1 MIRLPTMLLSALL
14 LWSLN
19 PAVGHA
25 VTYPTLVGHRGVG
38 NPWTVEL
45 GIPEESIPA
54 IKWAASHHADVVE
67 GDVSITSD
75 NKMVMMH
82 DETIDRTTNRTGKVR
97 ERSLSYI
104 TDAWLELPVDRDGNG
119 NYDNTSYHPP
129 SLNYWLNTAKSTGK
143 LVFLE
148 LKGSGWSKERV
159 KEYVAVVNSKGMKD
173 RVITAGNET
182 KLSYFRSITGGGKRS
197 WSVGN
202 YPGVDKIRSV
212 VGSSGYATISL
223 ADAEANPTYVK
234 HLQTNGIRVFL
245 WTLDNESHYRR
256 AIVFGAYGWMC
267 DNTNDAWKWLQENGA

>member
-1 MIRLPTMLLSALL
+1 MLLSALL

-19 PAVGHA
+19 PALGHA
-25 VTYPTLVGHRGVG
+25 ATYPTLVGHRGVG

-104 TDAWLELPVDRDGNG
+104 TNAWLELPVDRDGNG
-119 NYDNTSYHPP
+119 NDDNTPYHPP
-129 SLNYWLNTAKSTGK
+129 SLNYWLNTARDTGK

-148 LKGSGWSKERV
+148 LKGSGWSRDRV
-159 KEYVAVVNSKGMKD
+159 REYVALVNSKGMKD
-173 RVITAGNET
+173 RVITAGNVT
-182 KLSYFRSITGGGKRS
+182 KLGYFKALQPTGKRS
-197 WSVGN
+197 WSVGH
-202 YPGVDKIRSV
+202 YPSASEVKSV
-212 VGSSGYATISL
+212 AQYGTIGLS
-223 ADAEANPTYVK
+223 AAEANPDYVK
-234 HLQTNGIRVFL
+234 YLQSNGVKVFI
-245 WTLDNESHYRR
+245 WTLDNPDHYKR
-256 AIVFGAYGWMC
+256 ALVFGAYGWMC
-267 DNTNDAWKWLQENGA
+267 DNTDDAWKWLQENGA